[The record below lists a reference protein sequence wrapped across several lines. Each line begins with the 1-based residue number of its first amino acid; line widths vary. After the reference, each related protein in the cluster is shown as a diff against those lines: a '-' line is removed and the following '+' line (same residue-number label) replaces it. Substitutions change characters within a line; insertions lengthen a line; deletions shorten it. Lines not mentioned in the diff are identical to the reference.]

1 MEQTDIRDVDH
12 VLDNELRIVLAD
24 ISFNSLDRIL
34 PSLGRVIPKAE
45 VNFVLLV
52 KPQFELDVAEVPEG
66 GVVTED
72 QLRIKALEKAKFAIE
87 RQGLE
92 FIRSVDSRVSG
103 REGNLEIFVHA
114 IRRAFL

>member
-1 MEQTDIRDVDH
+1 M
-12 VLDNELRIVLAD
+12 
-24 ISFNSLDRIL
+24 
-34 PSLGRVIPKAE
+34 IPKAE